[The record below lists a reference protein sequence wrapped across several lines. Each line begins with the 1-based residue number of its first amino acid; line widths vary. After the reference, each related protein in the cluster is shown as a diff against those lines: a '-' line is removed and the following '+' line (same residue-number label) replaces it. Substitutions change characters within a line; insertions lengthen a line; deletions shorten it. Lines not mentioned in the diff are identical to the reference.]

1 MKSHYQLAIV
11 GAGPAGMA
19 AAAAAAECGA
29 TSVVFDEQPAP
40 GGQIYRAVET
50 PAAVDRAILGVD
62 YWRGAE
68 LAKTLRDCGVD
79 YVPGATVWQVSPT
92 REIGVTVDGT
102 AMLITADQVIVA
114 TGALERP
121 FPVPG
126 WTLPSV
132 MTAGSA
138 QVLLKSAALAA
149 DGAVFAGT
157 GPLLYLVAW
166 QYVQA
171 GVAVKAVL
179 DTTPI
184 SNYFRATRHLAGA
197 LRAPQYLMK
206 GIRLLRGIK
215 KAGVP
220 LIRGVRDLRMRG
232 DDAVSAVEYRRGHD
246 WQRIE
251 ADQVFLH
258 QGVVP
263 NVNLSY
269 SIGCRHTWNEAQ
281 LCWQATT
288 DSWGESTVEGVAIA
302 GDGAGINGALAAEYQ
317 GRIAALG
324 ALYRLGTIDADERAR
339 RAAPARAALAAERR
353 IRPFLETLYRPP
365 KYFRVPPDD
374 QTVVCRCEE
383 VDVAAIRK
391 AVAVGCVGPNQ
402 LKSFSRC
409 GMGPCQGRLCGLT
422 VSELIADFTDLPVS
436 EIGYYRLRPPIKPLL
451 LAELA
456 ELQTPA
462 ASDR

>member
-1 MKSHYQLAIV
+1 MKSHYQLAII

-19 AAAAAAECGA
+19 AAAEAAAFGA
-29 TSVVFDEQPAP
+29 ASVVFDEQPAP

-50 PAAVDRAILGVD
+50 PAAVDRAVFGPD
-62 YWRGAE
+62 YWHGSK
-68 LAKTLRDCGVD
+68 LTKTLRDSGAD

-92 REIGVTVDGT
+92 REIGVTVDGS
-102 AMLITADQVIVA
+102 AMLLTADQVIVA

-157 GPLLYLVAW
+157 GPLLYLVVW
-166 QYVQA
+166 QYLQA

-179 DTTPI
+179 DTTPR
-184 SNYFRATRHLAGA
+184 SNYFRAARHLAGA
-197 LRAPQYLMK
+197 LRAPQYLIK
-206 GIRLLRGIK
+206 GIQLLRGIN

-220 LIRGVRDLRMRG
+220 LIRGVTDLRMLG
-232 DDAVSAVEYRRGHD
+232 EDAVSAVEYQRGGD

-269 SIGCRHTWNEAQ
+269 SIGCGHTWNEAQ
-281 LCWQATT
+281 LCWQAIT
-288 DSWGESTVEGVAIA
+288 DLWGESTVEGIAIA
-302 GDGAGINGALAAEYQ
+302 GDGAGINGALAAEHQ
-317 GRIAALG
+317 GRIAGLG
-324 ALYRLGTIDADERAR
+324 ALYRIGTIGAHERDR
-339 RAAPARAALAAERR
+339 RAAPARAGLTAERR
-353 IRPFLETLYRPP
+353 IRPFLETLYRPV
-365 KYFRVPPDD
+365 KCFRVPPHDE
-374 QTVVCRCEE
+374 TVVCRCEE
-383 VDVAAIRK
+383 VNVTAIRK

-422 VSELIADFTDLPVS
+422 VSELIADLTDLPVS

-451 LAELA
+451 LEELA
-456 ELQTPA
+456 ELQAPA
-462 ASDR
+462 AME